1 MNVRKF
7 CITKLVWMTL
17 LLCVLFSSIGTISAS
32 AAELE
37 KVDKPCF
44 IINGTEK
51 VYEGED
57 YYNEETGEYFY
68 WGKGR
73 GVDKTFSF
81 KIRYS
86 VESSGFTVNGK
97 SVVVDASAHVTYDND
112 IVNYGSFEYHVYLNG
127 LYSRKFVFNIEGTQ
141 TGTISGLKNG
151 GTYRVMI
158 STGAVLP
165 DNYYLD
171 GEGTITS

>member
-51 VYEGED
+51 VYEG
-57 YYNEETGEYFY
+57 
-68 WGKGR
+68 
-73 GVDKTFSF
+73 
-81 KIRYS
+81 
-86 VESSGFTVNGK
+86 
-97 SVVVDASAHVTYDND
+97 
-112 IVNYGSFEYHVYLNG
+112 
-127 LYSRKFVFNIEGTQ
+127 
-141 TGTISGLKNG
+141 
-151 GTYRVMI
+151 
-158 STGAVLP
+158 
-165 DNYYLD
+165 
-171 GEGTITS
+171 

>member
-57 YYNEETGEYFY
+57 YYNEED
-68 WGKGR
+68 R
-73 GVDKTFSF
+73 
-81 KIRYS
+81 
-86 VESSGFTVNGK
+86 K
-97 SVVVDASAHVTYDND
+97 SVV
-112 IVNYGSFEYHVYLNG
+112 
-127 LYSRKFVFNIEGTQ
+127 
-141 TGTISGLKNG
+141 
-151 GTYRVMI
+151 
-158 STGAVLP
+158 
-165 DNYYLD
+165 
-171 GEGTITS
+171 